1 VTPGNMLNIP
11 QFVSARSPQG
21 LLRSML
27 AQNMRDSTQYQYF
40 SIVCDPDGKWVAW
53 FYKKLDESK
62 LLSNAISK
70 ETKDAT

>member
-1 VTPGNMLNIP
+1 MFNIP

-27 AQNMRDSTQYQYF
+27 AQNMKDSTQYNYF

-53 FYKKLDESK
+53 FYKKIEETK
-62 LLSNAISK
+62 LLA
-70 ETKDAT
+70 EAVDAQPKK